1 MKRKKVLTGCM
12 IVAVMLI
19 ISSYLGIALFYT
31 DGFTFGT
38 WINGIYCTGKSVG
51 EVNRE
56 LISQTTYE
64 QILVWYDSDYKEVL
78 KFPEEMIELDYS
90 DQLNRIFM
98 QQNPFLWYRN
108 IMAHNEEGLR
118 GGYSISP
125 SITVK
130 EDLLR
135 QRMDQLTGVKAERA
149 RNKSVRFFLDD
160 DAGYV
165 FQNNKMHILDETR
178 LFEQLLFAIQS
189 QQDAISLEETACYY
203 DEPLSEKEKET
214 ADTAQRLFDFLDFTI
229 TYDMGDSEVVYDGAV
244 MSHWIATGENDLDFV
259 LDENRNFT
267 WNMEQV
273 DQAVVELADLYDS
286 YGKPHTFQSTRGDL
300 ITLENGTYGNEL
312 DQKAETAFL
321 EQVVQERKD
330 VLRQPEYLRKAWAQG
345 LNDIGDTYIEIDI
358 TQQKMYFYQNGEC
371 MIDTPVVTGN
381 MMRKRETPEGVF
393 YIYLK
398 QKNRVLRGPGYASHV
413 DFWMPVKN
421 GIGIHDALWRDEF
434 GGEIYKTE
442 GSHGCINTPHDVMEK
457 LYDMAEIGMPVVI
470 FY

>member
-1 MKRKKVLTGCM
+1 M
-12 IVAVMLI
+12 
-19 ISSYLGIALFYT
+19 
-31 DGFTFGT
+31 
-38 WINGIYCTGKSVG
+38 
-51 EVNRE
+51 
-56 LISQTTYE
+56 
-64 QILVWYDSDYKEVL
+64 
-78 KFPEEMIELDYS
+78 
-90 DQLNRIFM
+90 
-98 QQNPFLWYRN
+98 
-108 IMAHNEEGLR
+108 
-118 GGYSISP
+118 
-125 SITVK
+125 
-130 EDLLR
+130 
-135 QRMDQLTGVKAERA
+135 
-149 RNKSVRFFLDD
+149 
-160 DAGYV
+160 
-165 FQNNKMHILDETR
+165 
-178 LFEQLLFAIQS
+178 
-189 QQDAISLEETACYY
+189 
-203 DEPLSEKEKET
+203 
-214 ADTAQRLFDFLDFTI
+214 
-229 TYDMGDSEVVYDGAV
+229 
-244 MSHWIATGENDLDFV
+244 
-259 LDENRNFT
+259 
-267 WNMEQV
+267 
-273 DQAVVELADLYDS
+273 YDS

-312 DQKAETAFL
+312 DRKKETAFL
-321 EQVVQERKD
+321 EQAVLERKD

-398 QKNRVLRGPGYASHV
+398 QKNRVLRGPGYAAHV